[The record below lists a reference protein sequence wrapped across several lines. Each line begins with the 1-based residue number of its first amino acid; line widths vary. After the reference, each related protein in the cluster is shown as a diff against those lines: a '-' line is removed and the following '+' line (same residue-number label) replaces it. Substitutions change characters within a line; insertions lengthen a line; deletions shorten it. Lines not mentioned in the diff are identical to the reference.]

1 MSARWWVA
9 FGLVALASVLLRENL
24 LFLLSLFLLLIGVV
38 SSLWARVCLVGVTY
52 RRQFGAQRLYFGEE
66 TDLTIEIVNAKAL
79 PLAWLRAE
87 DEFPSSLAL
96 NAGKL
101 AVSYRP
107 GRSFL
112 VNLLSLR
119 WYERVT
125 RRYRVRG
132 TRRGAWR
139 FGPVRISSGDIFGFA
154 LQREDID
161 DTATLLV
168 YPKIIPVT
176 NLGLP
181 ASRPFGDLRTPRRTI
196 EDPLR
201 FMGAR
206 EYVSGDSYR
215 HIHWKATARRQALQT
230 KVFEPSA
237 AMPVAVFLNINTYES
252 LIEGRDFELQEYAI
266 SAAASLACWAAEN
279 GHPVGLYVNSLMPP
293 GAQRI
298 RIRPSS
304 RPDQLLLVLDALA
317 KVVEHGPWSIESVL
331 QAEGPQL
338 LSGAS
343 IVVISATAN
352 TRLQHTMLDLRARG
366 YGMTF
371 VTLGDH
377 IDRLDLPSV
386 QHYHIGGREAWRE
399 LASLPLA

>member
-1 MSARWWVA
+1 MSARWWFA
-9 FGLVALASVLLRENL
+9 FGLVALTSVLLRNDL
-24 LFLLSLFLLLIGVV
+24 LFLLSLFLLLIGAV
-38 SSLWARVCLVGVTY
+38 SSLWTRVCLTGVTY
-52 RRQFGAQRLYFGEE
+52 RRRFGSQRLYFGEE
-66 TDLTIEIVNAKAL
+66 TDLTVEIVNAKAL
-79 PLAWLRAE
+79 PLAWLRVE
-87 DEFPSSLAL
+87 DEFPSALSLSA
-96 NAGKL
+96 AKL

-125 RRYRVRG
+125 RRYRVRA

-139 FGPVRISSGDIFGFA
+139 FGPVRLSSGDLFGFT
-154 LQREDID
+154 LRRDEVD

-168 YPKIIPVT
+168 YPKIVPVT
-176 NLGLP
+176 TLGLP
-181 ASRPFGDLRTPRRTI
+181 AFRPFGDLRTPRRTI

-201 FMGAR
+201 LMGAR
-206 EYVSGDSYR
+206 EYVNGDSYR

-237 AMPVAVFLNINTYES
+237 ALPVAIFLNINTYES
-252 LIEGRDFELQEYAI
+252 LIEGRDLDLQEYAI

-304 RPDQLLLVLDALA
+304 RPDQLLLVLEALA
-317 KVVEHGPWSIESVL
+317 KVVDHGPWTIETVL

-338 LSGAS
+338 LPGAS

-352 TRLQHTMLDLRARG
+352 ARLQHTMLDLRDRG

-371 VTLGDH
+371 VTLGDK

-386 QHYHIGGREAWRE
+386 RHHHIGGREAWHE
-399 LASLPLA
+399 LASLALA